1 MKPTEKFNIQKEL
14 KEVQSVKTF
23 YDLEFVSNPS
33 MKRARM
39 TFDNEYG
46 ISVMKGIGTY
56 GYKQNLWEVAVFHKG
71 SICYNTHI
79 TDDVLGYQTESDV
92 TNVMKLIQEL

>member
-1 MKPTEKFNIQKEL
+1 
-14 KEVQSVKTF
+14 
-23 YDLEFVSNPS
+23 